1 MKLRGFVGLM
11 FLASSGV
18 YLKIRRFATT
28 QNLGISSPRNSI
40 NFRVLPFSWNK
51 EIAIFDFKRIF
62 SPSLPISY
70 VRAEH
75 FERRGGSRTGKLRRN
90 KGADYRFGCFSPSPR
105 FAAQLTVGCFARLRS
120 FLVWCGPMR
129 DASGN

>member
-40 NFRVLPFSWNK
+40 YFRVLPFSSNK

-62 SPSLPISY
+62 RPISF
-70 VRAEH
+70 VRSEH
-75 FERRGGSRTGKLRRN
+75 FERRGK
-90 KGADYRFGCFSPSPR
+90 D
-105 FAAQLTVGCFARLRS
+105 
-120 FLVWCGPMR
+120 LV
-129 DASGN
+129 SII